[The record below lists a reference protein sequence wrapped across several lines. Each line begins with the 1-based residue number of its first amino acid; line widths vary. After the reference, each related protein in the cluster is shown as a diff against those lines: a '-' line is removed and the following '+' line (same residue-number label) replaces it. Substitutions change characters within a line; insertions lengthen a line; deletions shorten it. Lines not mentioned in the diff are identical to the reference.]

1 MAPSTQDSQPDPLR
15 PEHRRELEIGSGI
28 DPRAIA
34 RRGYRSVTAT
44 EGEAMGFAPSQCRRG
59 WFAPTCTLAGAQV
72 GGFLKPDEPRTLGTR
87 TLKYGWPAGLPP
99 ILDCHPGALATVKAG
114 GPQWFSEGVKKIDSA
129 WSRGLAVVSVHG
141 TWGFLR
147 GRVIVPDLDELPLYG
162 EDAFICFDSD
172 VTRHAS
178 VAEALI
184 RLAEALRRRGAKV
197 WIVSLPH
204 QPNGDKTGLD
214 DFFVGGGTVP
224 GLMALAQPWD
234 GHGLGLRWRTLGPSR
249 RAAGPETV
257 AGMRA
262 HRFRGGR
269 HA

>member
-1 MAPSTQDSQPDPLR
+1 MSNR
-15 PEHRRELEIGSGI
+15 I
-28 DPRAIA
+28 
-34 RRGYRSVTAT
+34 
-44 EGEAMGFAPSQCRRG
+44 
-59 WFAPTCTLAGAQV
+59 
-72 GGFLKPDEPRTLGTR
+72 
-87 TLKYGWPAGLPP
+87 LKYEWPAGLPP

-147 GRVIVPDLDELPLYG
+147 GRGDLPTSMSFPCT
-162 EDAFICFDSD
+162 AKMPSSASTRD
-172 VTRHAS
+172 VARHAS

-224 GLMALAQPWD
+224 GLMALARPWD
-234 GHGLGLRWRTLGPSR
+234 GRGPGLQWRTLGPSR

-257 AGMRA
+257 AGMRV